1 MHIIIHHE
9 FIIIR
14 GLFLLQKK
22 FKFILFIHL
31 TKYTFVEKGITRNE
45 KAYQK
50 YMVSDQTLSK
60 RTKQE
65 K

>member
-31 TKYTFVEKGITRNE
+31 TKYTLKIILVEKGITRNE

-60 RTKQE
+60 RT
-65 K
+65 

>member
-14 GLFLLQKK
+14 GLFLSQKK

-31 TKYTFVEKGITRNE
+31 TKYTVEKRITRNE

-60 RTKQE
+60 RT
-65 K
+65 